1 MYDKIHYNKK
11 KKKVKKKTC
20 LFTEKWLQGDPALA
34 KNLQKLLQRSKVK
47 CFGLSGGWD
56 RVVFSTHECTGPGGQ
71 QSSGNRDPRMWTGV
85 TLPPSP
91 VWPLTA
97 LHVWG
102 HWLKSRI
109 KTSKPWSRK
118 WQPTPVFCLG
128 NPMDRGAWWATVH
141 GVAKET
147 WLSN

>member
-1 MYDKIHYNKK
+1 MGGGIGMGNTCKPMAVSFQCMTKSTTIKK

-71 QSSGNRDPRMWTGV
+71 QSSGNRDPRIWTGAA
-85 TLPPSP
+85 LPPSP

-102 HWLKSRI
+102 H
-109 KTSKPWSRK
+109 
-118 WQPTPVFCLG
+118 
-128 NPMDRGAWWATVH
+128 
-141 GVAKET
+141 
-147 WLSN
+147 